1 MNFQNDITEQYIIK
15 VYEDLQQEQT
25 RLMNSVKTNSN
36 TEMEDMKQ
44 QLSITRQISLINSIN
59 MNLIRLRNLRKKTQS
74 V

>member
-36 TEMEDMKQ
+36 TEMEDPKQ
-44 QLSITRQISLINSIN
+44 QLSITKQISLINSIN